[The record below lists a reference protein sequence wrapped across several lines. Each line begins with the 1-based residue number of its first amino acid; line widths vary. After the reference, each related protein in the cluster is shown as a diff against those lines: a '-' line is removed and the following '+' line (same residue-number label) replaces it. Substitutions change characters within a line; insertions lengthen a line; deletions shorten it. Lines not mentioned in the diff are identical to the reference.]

1 MHVHELLMIA
11 VQEGASD
18 LHISAGEVPALRV
31 GGRIQRFEGTPLP
44 SDEVKRLLY
53 SVMTERQK
61 AAFEESLEA
70 DFSIGIEGLARFR
83 VNIFQQARGMG
94 AVFRTIPE
102 KILSLAELSMPPVV
116 TTVADYHQGLVL
128 VTGPTGSGKSTTLA
142 AMVNHINH
150 SREQHILTIEDPL
163 EFIHPPGRCLINQ
176 RELGQ
181 HTRSFDSALR
191 AALRED
197 PDVILVGEMRDLET
211 IKLALT
217 AAETGHL
224 VFATLHTRGAIE
236 TINRII
242 DVFPAGAQAQI
253 RTQLAGA
260 LRAVI
265 SQVLL
270 PRKKGKG
277 RVCAAEIMIVSYAIR
292 NLIRENKVFQ
302 IPSLMQ
308 SSGAAGNRTLDAH
321 LAQLV
326 AEKAITQATADTLS
340 TGEDL
345 MGQTSH

>member
-1 MHVHELLMIA
+1 MHIHELLMVA

-18 LHISAGEVPALRV
+18 LHVSAGEVPALRV
-31 GGRIQRFEGTPLP
+31 NGRIQRFEGEPLP
-44 SDEVKRLLY
+44 ADEIKRLLY

-61 AAFEESLEA
+61 ATFETTLES
-70 DFSIGIEGLARFR
+70 DFSIGITGLARFR

-94 AVFRTIPE
+94 AVFRMIPE
-102 KILSLAELSMPPVV
+102 HVLSLSKLGMPDVV
-116 TTVADYHQGLVL
+116 TQIADYHQGLVL

-142 AMVNHINH
+142 AMVDHINQN
-150 SREQHILTIEDPL
+150 RAQHILTIEDPI
-163 EFIHPPGRCLINQ
+163 EFQHHPKRCVINQ

-181 HTRSFDSALR
+181 HTHSFESALR
-191 AALRED
+191 AAMRED

-211 IKLALT
+211 IQLALT

-253 RTQLAGA
+253 RTQLAAA

-265 SQVLL
+265 SQSLL
-270 PRKKGKG
+270 PLKKGKG
-277 RVCAAEIMIVSYAIR
+277 RVCAAEVMVVSYAIK

-308 SSGAAGNRTLDAH
+308 SSRAAGNRTLEAH
-321 LAQLV
+321 LEELV
-326 AEKAITQATADTLS
+326 KAGKISQATADDALDSDSLS
-340 TGEDL
+340 TTAER
-345 MGQTSH
+345 

>member
-18 LHISAGEVPALRV
+18 LHVSAGEVPALRV
-31 GGRIQRFEGTPLP
+31 SGRIRRFEGSALGA
-44 SDEVKRLLY
+44 DEIKRLVY
-53 SVMTERQK
+53 SIMTERQR
-61 AAFEESLEA
+61 ANFEDTLEA
-70 DFSIGIEGLARFR
+70 DFSIGISGLARFR
-83 VNIFQQARGMG
+83 VNIFQQSRGMA

-102 KILSLAELSMPPVV
+102 KILTLDELGMPPIVREIS
-116 TTVADYHQGLVL
+116 DYHQGLVL

-142 AMVNHINH
+142 AMVNHINQ
-150 SREQHILTIEDPL
+150 SREEHILTIEDPV
-163 EFIHPPGRCLINQ
+163 EFIHEPIRCIINQ

-181 HTRSFDSALR
+181 HTLSFDAALR
-191 AALRED
+191 AAMRED

-224 VFATLHTRGAIE
+224 VFATLHTRGCIE
-236 TINRII
+236 TVNRII
-242 DVFPAGAQAQI
+242 DAFPAGAQAQI

-265 SQVLL
+265 SQTLL
-270 PRKKGKG
+270 PRKQGTG
-277 RVCAAEIMIVSYAIR
+277 RVCASEIMVVSYAIK

-308 SSGAAGNRTLDAH
+308 SSRASGNRTLDAH
-321 LAQLV
+321 LTELV
-326 AEKAITQATADTLS
+326 AAERISQATADSVQAAFELPGT
-340 TGEDL
+340 
-345 MGQTSH
+345 

>member
-18 LHISAGEVPALRV
+18 LHVSSGEVPALRV
-31 GGRIQRFEGTPLP
+31 AGRIQRFEGSPLHA
-44 SDEVKRLLY
+44 DEIKRLLY
-53 SVMTERQK
+53 SIMTERQRS
-61 AAFEESLEA
+61 AFEETMEA
-70 DFSIGIEGLARFR
+70 DFSIGITGLARFR
-83 VNIFQQARGMG
+83 VNVFQQSRGMG

-102 KILSLAELSMPPVV
+102 TILTLAELDMPPVV
-116 TTVADYHQGLVL
+116 KEIADYHQGLVL

-142 AMVNHINH
+142 AMVDHIN
-150 SREQHILTIEDPL
+150 RTRAQHILTIEDPV
-163 EFIHPPGRCLINQ
+163 EFIHRPNQCIINQ

-181 HTRSFDSALR
+181 HTRSFDAALR
-191 AALRED
+191 AAMRED

-242 DVFPAGAQAQI
+242 DVFPAGAQPQI
-253 RTQLAGA
+253 RTQLAAA
-260 LRAVI
+260 LRAVL
-265 SQVLL
+265 SQTLL
-270 PRKKGKG
+270 PRKQGRG
-277 RVCAAEIMIVSYAIR
+277 RVCASEIMVMSYAIK

-308 SSGAAGNRTLDAH
+308 SSQGAGNRTLDSH
-321 LAQLV
+321 LADLV
-326 AEKAITQATADTLS
+326 AANRISQEVADS
-340 TGEDL
+340 V
-345 MGQTSH
+345 TSDSALPGN

>member
-18 LHISAGEVPALRV
+18 LHVSSGEVPALRV
-31 GGRIQRFEGTPLP
+31 AGRIQRFEGSPLHA
-44 SDEVKRLLY
+44 DEIKRLLY
-53 SVMTERQK
+53 SIMTERQRS
-61 AAFEESLEA
+61 AFEETLEA
-70 DFSIGIEGLARFR
+70 DFSIGIAGLARFR
-83 VNIFQQARGMG
+83 VNIFQQSRGMG

-102 KILSLAELSMPPVV
+102 TILTLAELEMPPVV
-116 TTVADYHQGLVL
+116 KDIADYHQGLVL

-142 AMVNHINH
+142 AMVDHIN
-150 SREQHILTIEDPL
+150 RTRAQHILTIEDPV
-163 EFIHPPGRCLINQ
+163 EFIHRPNQCIINQ

-181 HTRSFDSALR
+181 HTRSFDAALR
-191 AALRED
+191 AAMRED

-253 RTQLAGA
+253 RTQLAAA
-260 LRAVI
+260 LRAVL
-265 SQVLL
+265 SQTLL
-270 PRKKGKG
+270 PRKKGRG
-277 RVCAAEIMIVSYAIR
+277 RVCASEIMVVSYAIK

-308 SSGAAGNRTLDAH
+308 SSHAHWIPTLPTSW
-321 LAQLV
+321 LPIVSVKRSL
-326 AEKAITQATADTLS
+326 TL
-340 TGEDL
+340 
-345 MGQTSH
+345 